1 MLKKN
6 LYIIY
11 MDNLIRSMTIQDL
24 DYKNLSPAS
33 QFGSVNKQMAMQYAQ
48 AAESINS
55 SARAKL
61 GPKNINSLTDAE
73 FSRLLNT
80 LTRILN
86 H

>member
-1 MLKKN
+1 
-6 LYIIY
+6 
-11 MDNLIRSMTIQDL
+11 MDNLIRSMTIEDL
-24 DYKNLSPAS
+24 EYRNPAPAS
-33 QFGSVNKQMAMQYAQ
+33 QFGSVNRQMAMQYAQ
-48 AAESINS
+48 AAEAVNAG
-55 SARAKL
+55 ARSKL

>member
-1 MLKKN
+1 
-6 LYIIY
+6 
-11 MDNLIRSMTIQDL
+11 MDNLIRSMTIEDL
-24 DYKNLSPAS
+24 NYKNPATAS
-33 QFGSVNKQMAMQYAQ
+33 QFGSVNRQMAMQYAQ
-48 AAESINS
+48 AAEGLNS

-73 FSRLLNT
+73 FSRLLST

>member
-1 MLKKN
+1 
-6 LYIIY
+6 
-11 MDNLIRSMTIQDL
+11 MDNLIRSMNVTDL
-24 DYKNLSPAS
+24 DYKNPAPAS
-33 QFGSVNKQMAMQYAQ
+33 QFGSVNRQMAMQYAQ
-48 AAESINS
+48 AAESMNA
-55 SARAKL
+55 SARSKL